1 MHLGLKR
8 TVECTP
14 DDLWE
19 TIRAPEGLVRVSAP
33 LVRVTPDGGGE
44 FPARWPEGDFMVR
57 MSAFGVLPMGVS
69 LIRIS
74 YTQPRRGVRMMT
86 DAGGPVTGPLAALV
100 TSWRHRLAVSE
111 ASGGRALYRDRLEV
125 HGPLAVLAW
134 PALWA
139 FWQWR
144 GWRLNGV
151 ARRFGP
157 K

>member
-1 MHLGLKR
+1 MHLGLRK
-8 TVECTP
+8 TVSCSP
-14 DDLWE
+14 DALWE
-19 TIRAPEGLVRVSAP
+19 AIASPEGLVRVSAP
-33 LVRVTPDGGGE
+33 LVRVTPDGDRE
-44 FPARWPEGDFMVR
+44 FPARWPEGDFRVR
-57 MSAFGVLPMGVS
+57 MHALEVLPLGVS

-74 YTQPRRGVRMMT
+74 YAHAPDGVRIMT
-86 DAGGPVTGPLAALV
+86 DAGGPVTGPLAALIRG
-100 TSWRHRLAVSE
+100 WRHRLAVSE
-111 ASGGRALYRDRLEV
+111 APGGRALYRDRLELK
-125 HGPLAVLAW
+125 GPLAMLAW

>member
-1 MHLGLKR
+1 MHLGLR
-8 TVECTP
+8 RIVDCSP
-14 DDLWE
+14 DALWE
-19 TIRAPEGLVRVSAP
+19 AIGSPEGLVRVSAP
-33 LVRVTPDGGGE
+33 LVRVTPDGHRP
-44 FPARWPEGDFMVR
+44 FPARWPVGDFSVR
-57 MSAFGVLPMGVS
+57 MRALGVIPMGVS

-74 YTQPRRGVRMMT
+74 YAEHDGVRVMT
-86 DAGGPVTGPLAALV
+86 DAGGPTTGPLALLV
-100 TSWRHRLAVSE
+100 RGWRHRLAVS
-111 ASGGRALYRDRLEV
+111 AAPGGRALYRDRLELK
-125 HGPLAVLAW
+125 GPLAVLAW